1 MKKTRGWGAIA
12 LAYPAGALAGAII
25 VTIGFAAISTYA
37 SLANE
42 GGWTEVRR
50 GTWILPAATIYAF
63 VTFMAGLIVIGTPA
77 WLVLSRMGRTSRQD
91 ALMAGA
97 ALSALAGGVFIL
109 AAGEPA
115 TAWEPWAFV
124 ASLTIPGAAAGWTLH
139 RAAYG
144 R

>member
-1 MKKTRGWGAIA
+1 MKTRGWGAVA
-12 LAYPAGALAGAII
+12 LAYPAAALAGAVI

-42 GGWTEVRR
+42 GGWDKVGR
-50 GTWILPAATIYAF
+50 GTWVLPAATIYAF
-63 VTFMAGLIVIGTPA
+63 VVYMAGLIVIGTPA
-77 WLVLSRMGRTSRQD
+77 WLVLSRTGRRSRRD
-91 ALMAGA
+91 AVVAGA
-97 ALSALAGGVFIL
+97 VLSALAGAIFIL

-124 ASLTIPGAAAGWTLH
+124 ASLALPGAAAGWTLH
-139 RAAYG
+139 RVACG